1 MNVALKQLW
10 SFLVKDFVIKI
21 LLSTLK
27 DIGLKFVE
35 KTPWA
40 VIMERLL
47 TRVLVMCLKWLAS
60 LSTNK
65 LWVDTVNDFLSV
77 LKESGLRE
85 ANPIDPDEKNTRPKE
100 DSGAPNE
107 VKLE

>member
-1 MNVALKQLW
+1 MPLIFKQMLVQLW
-10 SFLVKDFVIKI
+10 TFLGKDLVINI
-21 LLSTLK
+21 LLKTLK
-27 DIGLKFVE
+27 DVAMKFVH

-47 TRVLVMCLKWLAS
+47 TRVLVVCLKWLAS
-60 LSTNK
+60 LSTNQ

-77 LKESGLRE
+77 LKGSGLKE
-85 ANPIDPDEKNTRPKE
+85 ANPITPDEKNSGPK
-100 DSGAPNE
+100 

>member
-1 MNVALKQLW
+1 MNLALKQLW
-10 SFLVKDFVIKI
+10 AFLVKDFLIKI

-27 DIGLKFVE
+27 DVGLKFIE

-40 VIMERLL
+40 IIMERLL

-65 LWVDTVNDFLSV
+65 LWVDTVNDFLQV
-77 LKESGLRE
+77 LKSSGLKE
-85 ANPIDPDEKNTRPKE
+85 AHQIDPDEKNTRPT
-100 DSGAPNE
+100 PNE